1 MRQPKFVPAA
11 LRRIR
16 RTGKIL
22 LQSLQSFRMT
32 MKLSRHNRIAPLL
45 SSLILLFAAAC
56 RPTPSPPPMPEP
68 AAFEKSAGIQP
79 ELPVEIAKLPQD
91 KSDSVK
97 PAIPRILPESIIGAP
112 DKDLASRRL
121 EYNTTVSI
129 RSTDPPVSSGWH
141 YRRTT
146 SGAVVGFEFS
156 NHGGNRILPPRRDA
170 VKNQFYTRDFQF
182 RFDDR
187 ARQDIHLLVTD
198 WAPSRDRQFRLSELM
213 HSLMYFFPRSFLP
226 AIVNLAETHLITL
239 PTGEEVEFNAQTHEI
254 VGGELSESAVDLNR
268 DRNARKFP
276 AVEYH
281 GKGVVVRANARG
293 SDARLSAMATIVTG
307 SPTRTCDKG
316 VICNQCQLPA
326 RELWDQSG
334 AVRFKFATDQEF
346 DRFLLARCPFGLP
359 KNESGYALTI
369 PKK

>member
-1 MRQPKFVPAA
+1 
-11 LRRIR
+11 
-16 RTGKIL
+16 
-22 LQSLQSFRMT
+22 
-32 MKLSRHNRIAPLL
+32 
-45 SSLILLFAAAC
+45 
-56 RPTPSPPPMPEP
+56 MPEP
-68 AAFEKSAGIQP
+68 TALEKSDALQP
-79 ELPVEIAKLPQD
+79 EIPIEIAKLPEN

-97 PAIPRILPESIIGAP
+97 PSKPTIPRILPESIIGAP
-112 DKDLASRRL
+112 EKDLASRRL
-121 EYNTTVSI
+121 EYNTSVSI
-129 RSTDPPVSSGWH
+129 RATDPPVSSGWH
-141 YRRTT
+141 YRRA
-146 SGAVVGFEFS
+146 GAVVGFEFY

-187 ARQDIHLLVTD
+187 ARQDIHLLITD

-213 HSLMYFFPRSFLP
+213 HSLMYFFPRTVLP

-239 PTGEEVEFNAQTHEI
+239 PTGEEVEFNAKTHEI
-254 VGGELSESAVDLNR
+254 VGGELSESAVDLNP

-276 AVEYH
+276 GVEYR

-307 SPTRTCDKG
+307 SPDTTCDKG
-316 VICNQCQLPA
+316 IICNQCQLPA

-334 AVRFKFATDQEF
+334 AVRFKFATDREF

-359 KNESGYALTI
+359 KNETGYALTM
-369 PKK
+369 PK